1 MLIRK
6 AQEGDIDQLIK
17 LCALHAAYEK
27 ASYSYA
33 GKGGKLFKHLFVDKT
48 VECLVVE
55 NQKEL
60 VGYATF
66 LRQFSTWDADYYL
79 YLDCLYLVEELR
91 GQGVGTQLMDL
102 IKSYA
107 EEENCFQIQWH
118 TPTFNKSAIAF
129 YKKIGGVPKEKQR
142 FFWD

>member
-6 AQEGDIDQLIK
+6 VEERDIDQLIE

-27 ASYSYA
+27 ASYSSE
-33 GKGGKLFKHLFVDKT
+33 GKRDKLFKHLFVDKT

-66 LRQFSTWDADYYL
+66 LKQFSTWGADYYL

-91 GQGVGTQLMDL
+91 GQGVGTQLMNL
-102 IKSYA
+102 LKSYA
-107 EEENCFQIQWH
+107 EEENCFQMQWQ
-118 TPTFNKSAIAF
+118 TPAFNKSAISF
-129 YKKIGGVPKEKQR
+129 YRKIGGVSKEKHR
-142 FFWD
+142 FFWE